1 MAPSRAE
8 QLVERLRN
16 MQAAAPDIEAS
27 AIVSVDGLIMAS
39 ALQQGVEED
48 RVSAMS
54 AAMLSLGERISG
66 ELGRGGL
73 EQVYI
78 KGDKGSIILTAI
90 GEEAV
95 LTAMSRQE
103 GKLGMIAVGSGRRAS
118 GAPDTPTTEEAGVPN
133 SAYNFYVGM
142 AGPSRVPRD
151 IVAKLHA
158 EVAKA
163 VNSPEMK
170 DRFATLSVDAQVLTP
185 EQFDVQLRDEVAS
198 NAALVKAAGI
208 KVQ

>member
-1 MAPSRAE
+1 MTKSRAD
-8 QLVERLRN
+8 QMVERLQN

-54 AAMLSLGERISG
+54 AAMLSLGERISS

-78 KGDKGSIILTAI
+78 KGNAGSIVLTSV

-95 LTAMSRQE
+95 LTALARQE
-103 GKLGMIAVGSGRRAS
+103 AKLGLIFLEMRRA
-118 GAPDTPTTEEAGVPN
+118 
-133 SAYNFYVGM
+133 
-142 AGPSRVPRD
+142 
-151 IVAKLHA
+151 A
-158 EVAKA
+158 E
-163 VNSPEMK
+163 
-170 DRFATLSVDAQVLTP
+170 D
-185 EQFDVQLRDEVAS
+185 
-198 NAALVKAAGI
+198 LVKLVG
-208 KVQ
+208 